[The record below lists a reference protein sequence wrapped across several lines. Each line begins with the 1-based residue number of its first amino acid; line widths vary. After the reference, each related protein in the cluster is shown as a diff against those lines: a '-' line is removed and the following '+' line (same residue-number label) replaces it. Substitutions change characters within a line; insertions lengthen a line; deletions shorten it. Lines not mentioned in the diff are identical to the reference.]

1 MIALINTFLNR
12 LEQWFAP
19 KHSAGFKPEAWRAK
33 TQLDTSIVYVVAF
46 LLMLGLVMVYSSSI
60 GLPESVLFKGKTGT
74 HFLLRQSVFMVIGV
88 GLALVVFQIPM
99 TQWNAYAPY
108 LFLIAVAAL
117 AVVLLPFVGKLSNNA
132 RRWIPIGPF
141 TVQPSELMKWAVIIY
156 TASYCVKKQDK
167 IHSFKD
173 GMLPMLIVIVV
184 LAFELLAE
192 PDLGALVV
200 VAAVALG
207 ILFLGGSAI
216 MPLILMGIGFVIAAG
231 FVIATSNRAR
241 RVLAFLDPWS
251 PEFAKTEGF
260 QLTNALI
267 AFGRGEFFGVG
278 LGNSVEK
285 LNHLSEAHTDFILAI
300 VAEELGFLGVM
311 VVIGCFA
318 WIVFKAF
325 ALGRRAQEQKK
336 LFESLVAQ
344 GIGLWIGIQA
354 GIHLCV
360 NAGALPTK
368 GLTLPFIS
376 YGGSAML
383 MSLVAIAV
391 LLRIDYELRMD
402 TRGQLI

>member
-1 MIALINTFLNR
+1 MMNILNR
-12 LEQWFAP
+12 VESWFTPQNAT
-19 KHSAGFKPEAWRAK
+19 GFKPEAWRAK
-33 TQLDTSIVYVVAF
+33 TQLDTSIVYVVGF
-46 LLMLGLVMVYSSSI
+46 LLLLGLVMVYSSSI
-60 GLPESVLFKGKTGT
+60 GLPESILFKGKTGT
-74 HFLLRQSVFMVIGV
+74 HFLIRQGAFMAIGV
-88 GLALVVFQIPM
+88 GLALVAFQVPM
-99 TQWNAYAPY
+99 AKWNAYAPY
-108 LFLIAVAAL
+108 LFLFSVAIL
-117 AVVLLPFVGKLSNNA
+117 AIVLLPFIGKLSNNA

-141 TVQPSELMKWAVIIY
+141 TVQPSELMKWAVIVY

-184 LAFELLAE
+184 LAIELLAE

-207 ILFLGGSAI
+207 VLFLGGSAI
-216 MPLILMGIGFVIAAG
+216 MPLLMMGIGFVIAASV
-231 FVIATSNRAR
+231 VIATSNRAR

-251 PEFAKTEGF
+251 SEFAKTEGF
-260 QLTNALI
+260 QLTNSLI

-278 LGNSVEK
+278 LGNSIEK

-300 VAEELGFLGVM
+300 IAEELGFIGVC
-311 VVIGCFA
+311 VVVGCFA

-325 ALGRRAQEQKK
+325 SIGRRAFDQKK

-344 GIGLWIGIQA
+344 GIGLWIGLQA

-383 MSLVAIAV
+383 MSLLAIAV
-391 LLRIDYELRMD
+391 LLRIDYELRID
-402 TRGQLI
+402 QRGQLL

>member
-1 MIALINTFLNR
+1 MMSILNR
-12 LEQWFAP
+12 VESWFTP
-19 KHSAGFKPEAWRAK
+19 KNATGFKPEAWRAK
-33 TQLDTSIVYVVAF
+33 TQLDTSIVYVVGF
-46 LLMLGLVMVYSSSI
+46 LLLLGLVMVYSSSI

-74 HFLLRQSVFMVIGV
+74 HFLIRQGAFMAIGV
-88 GLALVVFQIPM
+88 ALALIAFQIPM
-99 TQWNAYAPY
+99 AKWNAYAPY
-108 LFLIAVAAL
+108 LFLLSVALL
-117 AVVLLPFVGKLSNNA
+117 AIVLLPFIGKLANNA
-132 RRWIPIGPF
+132 RRWIPVGPF
-141 TVQPSELMKWAVIIY
+141 TFQPSELMKWAVIVY

-184 LAFELLAE
+184 LGIELLAE

-216 MPLILMGIGFVIAAG
+216 MPILMMGIGFVIAASI
-231 FVIATSNRAR
+231 VIATSNRAR

-260 QLTNALI
+260 QLTNSLI

-278 LGNSVEK
+278 LGNSIEK

-300 VAEELGFLGVM
+300 IAEELGFLGVT
-311 VVIGCFA
+311 VVVGCFG

-325 ALGRRAQEQKK
+325 SIGRRAFDQKK

-344 GIGLWIGIQA
+344 GVGLWIGMQA

-383 MSLVAIAV
+383 MSLLAIAV
-391 LLRIDYELRMD
+391 LLRIDYELRID
-402 TRGQLI
+402 QRGQLL

>member
-1 MIALINTFLNR
+1 M
-12 LEQWFAP
+12 
-19 KHSAGFKPEAWRAK
+19 AK
-33 TQLDTSIVYVVAF
+33 
-46 LLMLGLVMVYSSSI
+46 
-60 GLPESVLFKGKTGT
+60 
-74 HFLLRQSVFMVIGV
+74 
-88 GLALVVFQIPM
+88 
-99 TQWNAYAPY
+99 WNEYAPY
-108 LFLIAVAAL
+108 LFLFSL
-117 AVVLLPFVGKLSNNA
+117 AVLAIVLLPFVGKLSNNA

-167 IHSFKD
+167 IRSFKD

-184 LAFELLAE
+184 IAIELLAE
-192 PDLGALVV
+192 PDLGALVI

-207 ILFLGGSAI
+207 ILFLGGSSI
-216 MPLILMGIGFVIAAG
+216 MPILLMGIGFVIAASI
-231 FVIATSNRAR
+231 VIATSNRAR

-260 QLTNALI
+260 QLTNSLI

-278 LGNSVEK
+278 LGNSIEK

-300 VAEELGFLGVM
+300 IAEELGFLGVC
-311 VVIGCFA
+311 VVVGCFA
-318 WIVFKAF
+318 FIVFKAF
-325 ALGRRAQEQKK
+325 SLGRRALDQKK

-344 GIGLWIGIQA
+344 GIGLWIGLQA

-383 MSLVAIAV
+383 MSLLAIAV

-402 TRGQLI
+402 SRGQLL

>member
-1 MIALINTFLNR
+1 MMILNR
-12 LEQWFAP
+12 IESWFTP
-19 KHSAGFKPEAWRAK
+19 KNVTGFKPEAWRAK
-33 TQLDTSIVYVVAF
+33 TQLDTSIVYVAGF
-46 LLMLGLVMVYSSSI
+46 LLLLGLVMVYSSSI
-60 GLPESVLFKGKTGT
+60 GLPESILFKGKTGT
-74 HFLLRQSVFMVIGV
+74 HFLIRQGAFMAIGV
-88 GLALVVFQIPM
+88 CLALVAFQVPM
-99 TQWNAYAPY
+99 AKWNAYAPY
-108 LFLIAVAAL
+108 LFLFSVIVL
-117 AVVLLPFVGKLSNNA
+117 GVVLLPFIGKLSNNA

-184 LAFELLAE
+184 LAIELLAE

-216 MPLILMGIGFVIAAG
+216 MPILLMGLGFVIAASI
-231 FVIATSNRAR
+231 VIATSNRAR

-260 QLTNALI
+260 QLTNSLI

-278 LGNSVEK
+278 LGNSIEK

-300 VAEELGFLGVM
+300 IAEELGFVGVC
-311 VVIGCFA
+311 VVVGCFA

-325 ALGRRAQEQKK
+325 SIGRRAADQKK

-344 GIGLWIGIQA
+344 GVGLWIGLQA

-383 MSLVAIAV
+383 MSLLAIAV
-391 LLRIDYELRMD
+391 LLRIDYELRID
-402 TRGQLI
+402 QRGQLL